1 MNTAAITKSE
11 IIQELSRIPEEE
23 LYIVKRYIDSI
34 LGKYPNIPLENRSL
48 KGIWKDF
55 GFEKL
60 VDLEQEIQ
68 EARQELQKTILERMV

>member
-23 LYIVKRYIDSI
+23 LYAVKQYIDSI
-34 LGKYPNIPLENRSL
+34 LEKYPYSLLENQSL
-48 KGIWKDF
+48 KGIWKDV

-60 VDLEQEIQ
+60 ADLENDDRETRRTRLS
-68 EARQELQKTILERMV
+68 AGTGK

>member
-1 MNTAAITKSE
+1 MNTAAIAKSE

-34 LGKYPNIPLENRSL
+34 LEKYPKPLSDQSL
-48 KGIWKDF
+48 KGIWKDV

-60 VDLEQEIQ
+60 IDLEKDVRDVRRELQEI
-68 EARQELQKTILERMV
+68 ILNRTV

>member
-34 LGKYPNIPLENRSL
+34 VGKYPNIPLENRNL

-60 VDLEQEIQ
+60 ADLEQEIQ